1 MIKTL
6 PVRVRPISLQV
17 KIAPNA
23 FYVQQASITVALHPM
38 NSWSAHP
45 VEVLLSVD
53 IGPELEEW
61 LLKVID
67 EQVSRHID
75 SMAANKERP

>member
-1 MIKTL
+1 MIKT
-6 PVRVRPISLQV
+6 SQ
-17 KIAPNA
+17 
-23 FYVQQASITVALHPM
+23 YPM